1 MLDIA
6 LPKMNI
12 MSPTLAI
19 DTCFGACSV
28 ALRLRGPDGL
38 PQIREDYREMAT
50 GHAEVLLP
58 MIDVLVRAAG
68 LRMRDLTRLAVTI
81 GPGSFTGARIG
92 LSAVRGLKL
101 ALGLPVVT
109 LTSLTVLAFRAETL
123 IECGQFPVTRK
134 GAALVAVM
142 DARAGR
148 IYAEGFGE
156 TIAEPIAPA
165 QLCTP
170 SELALA
176 LRGRRI
182 IAVGSGGPMLVEAI
196 TAAGGEAVAILPQ
209 LQPHARHL
217 ALLADAAPLTLKL
230 DPLYLRDTDAKP
242 MAIAP

>member
-1 MLDIA
+1 M
-6 LPKMNI
+6 PKMNI

-28 ALRLRGPDGL
+28 ALRLRGADGN

-50 GHAEVLLP
+50 GHAEVLVP
-58 MIDVLVRAAG
+58 MIDALVRTSG
-68 LRMRDLTRLAVTI
+68 LRLSDLSRLAVTI

-109 LTSLTVLAFRAETL
+109 LSSLTVLAFRAETL
-123 IECGQFPVTRK
+123 LEGGVLGVARAGTT
-134 GAALVAVM
+134 LVACM

-148 IYAEGFGE
+148 IYAEAFGAS
-156 TIAEPIAPA
+156 IAEPVAPPQLCAPA
-165 QLCTP
+165 D
-170 SELALA
+170 LAQA

-182 IAVGSGGPMLVEAI
+182 IAVGSGGHLLADAV

-230 DPLYLRDTDAKP
+230 DPLYLRDADAKP
-242 MAIAP
+242 MAVPAP